1 MIKPK
6 NWENTSAYG
15 DFEPLELGGHVCRI
29 IKVEETKSKTGKDM
43 IVVYVD
49 IAEGEQTGY
58 FRKQFDE
65 NTTPDRK
72 WPNGGTYYQLLEDAD
87 GNTNRGFKTII
98 ESVKKSNGDFN
109 EDAIWNENFCEFFK
123 GKYVGCVFGREQ
135 YLNRENKP
143 KFATKIFNF
152 RDVETIHKGVDVPED
167 KLLEPAQ
174 APKGFTNANS
184 FADEDV
190 PF

>member
-15 DFEPLELGGHVCRI
+15 DFEPLEPGGHVCRI
-29 IKVEETKSKTGKDM
+29 IKVEETKSRAGKDM
-43 IVVYVD
+43 IVIYVD

-65 NTTPDRK
+65 NNAADRK

-87 GNTNRGFKTII
+87 GNTNRGFKTVI
-98 ESVKKSNGDFN
+98 ESVKKSNSDFN
-109 EDAIWNENFCEFFK
+109 EDAIWNENFCEYFK

-135 YLNRENKP
+135 YLNRENKL

-152 RDVETIHKGVDVPED
+152 RDVETIRKGVDVPED
-167 KLLEPAQ
+167 KLLEPVQ
-174 APKGFTNANS
+174 APKGFTDANS